1 MNSFI
6 KFFPVGNADCSLI
19 KLSNGMTI
27 IVDCQINPAFDDEG
41 NQVCYDV
48 KSDLSDMLAKD
59 DEGRQYVDL
68 FINTH
73 PHKDHCLGFGDNF
86 YCGSLDDYDAEKDKD
101 KIVIGELWITNRG
114 IGNDIDSSAEDIR
127 REAKRRRKLYDDDS
141 NYKGEYSNYLRIV
154 GYDDQKEYDS
164 RYGYVPGTFVKA
176 VNGKDLDYLE
186 IFIHAP
192 FKEDVNTAKGD
203 GNKNMTSIVAQYR
216 FRAKKDSDIVT
227 RILLGGDAEHP
238 VWKHII
244 ENNKD
249 DDTINWNLF
258 EAPHHC
264 SWTFFND
271 SSKKD
276 EVQPTSIDIL
286 EKQLG
291 KDAYIVTSSEE
302 IKDDD
307 DENPLPSYR
316 AKTEYKAHLKTKGNF
331 LNTATDKTIDGI
343 PQPIVFN
350 IDSNGLHKQTES
362 TIKEKANAVANAMKC
377 GKLGIS
383 GAGLLST
390 LSSKAIASSGGFYGE
405 DA

>member
-1 MNSFI
+1 ME
-6 KFFPVGNADCSLI
+6 SLRGT
-19 KLSNGMTI
+19 S
-27 IVDCQINPAFDDEG
+27 
-41 NQVCYDV
+41 
-48 KSDLSDMLAKD
+48 
-59 DEGRQYVDL
+59 
-68 FINTH
+68 
-73 PHKDHCLGFGDNF
+73 
-86 YCGSLDDYDAEKDKD
+86 SL
-101 KIVIGELWITNRG
+101 L
-114 IGNDIDSSAEDIR
+114 
-127 REAKRRRKLYDDDS
+127 
-141 NYKGEYSNYLRIV
+141 
-154 GYDDQKEYDS
+154 
-164 RYGYVPGTFVKA
+164 
-176 VNGKDLDYLE
+176 LD
-186 IFIHAP
+186 
-192 FKEDVNTAKGD
+192 
-203 GNKNMTSIVAQYR
+203 
-216 FRAKKDSDIVT
+216 
-227 RILLGGDAEHP
+227 
-238 VWKHII
+238 
-244 ENNKD
+244 
-249 DDTINWNLF
+249 
-258 EAPHHC
+258 
-264 SWTFFND
+264 FFND